1 MCSIPERHPRDREFR
16 EYQSARK
23 RFPDNTCPGQYR
35 QENLDKAWQ
44 AFAAARQACF
54 EAGRMLKATSTTFE
68 AAKVILEAAKVGLVP
83 FTKKWR
89 QLDGPASAE
98 PPP

>member
-1 MCSIPERHPRDREFR
+1 
-16 EYQSARK
+16 
-23 RFPDNTCPGQYR
+23 
-35 QENLDKAWQ
+35 
-44 AFAAARQACF
+44 
-54 EAGRMLKATSTTFE
+54 MLKATSTTFE